1 LTVSKLCILGKPQ
14 TLRMMMIADDAM
26 NLFKDDEVRNER
38 RYLVIADLVSGS
50 VGPEIFRG

>member
-1 LTVSKLCILGKPQ
+1 
-14 TLRMMMIADDAM
+14 MMIADDAM

-38 RYLVIADLVSGS
+38 RYLVIGDLVSGS